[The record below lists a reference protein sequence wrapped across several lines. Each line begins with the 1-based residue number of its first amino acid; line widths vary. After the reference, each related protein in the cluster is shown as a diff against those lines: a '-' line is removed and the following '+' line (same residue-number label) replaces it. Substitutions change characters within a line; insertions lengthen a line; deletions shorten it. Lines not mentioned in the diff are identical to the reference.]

1 MKLSNGNYFSAEAM
15 RDFWSASQFKEF
27 DKCEAMGVAS
37 VRGAYKR
44 PETDALLVGS
54 YVDAYFT
61 GNVDEFVGEH
71 AEQMFTKK
79 GELYAKYQRAND
91 MIRRVEQDEAMLHY
105 LEGDKQV
112 IMTGKLFGLDWK
124 IKVDVLQ
131 DDYIVDL
138 KTVKDFEPVYKEGF
152 GRMSWIEFWGY
163 DIQGA
168 IYQAI
173 VEQNIGKRLPFV
185 LAAVTKEPV
194 PDIDLVQIDQSVLG
208 TAMKVVESKI
218 DRFDLVKCEEIEPR
232 RCEHCEWCKNTRVI
246 SQPRVYSGEDIQ

>member
-1 MKLSNGNYFSAEAM
+1 MKLSNGNYFSTEAM
-15 RDFWSASQFKEF
+15 RDYWSVSQFKEF
-27 DKCEAMGVAS
+27 DKCEAMGLAS

-71 AEQMFTKK
+71 AEQMFTRK

-91 MIRRVEQDEAMLHY
+91 MIRRVEQDEAMLEY
-105 LEGDKQV
+105 LKGDQQV

-124 IKVDVLQ
+124 IKVDVLR

-138 KTVKDFEPVYKEGF
+138 KTVKDFEPIYKEGF
-152 GRMSWIEFWGY
+152 GRLSWIEFWGY

-168 IYQAI
+168 VYQAI
-173 VEQNIGKRLPFV
+173 VEQNTGKRLPFV

-194 PDIDLVQIDQSVLG
+194 PDIDLVQIDQTVLD
-208 TAMKVVESKI
+208 TALKIVESKI
-218 DRFDLVKCEEIEPR
+218 DRFDLVKREEIPPR
-232 RCEHCEWCKNTRVI
+232 RCEKCEWCKTTRVI
-246 SQPRVYSGEDIQ
+246 SQPRLYEGEEI